1 MKGTV
6 TWAVTKHLSRG
17 PSDAMQPSPVELK
30 VVTVSC
36 PALSAGGQSALVR
49 DVLKALLFLRG
60 LLPAMY
66 EDLKAQTAQT
76 LMCTEQVGR
85 RRPRPPGERRLTRAV
100 DKLDKVLD
108 ALSEHSLSALR
119 PAAVVFLVGSSAT
132 RPREAFEIQLPPP
145 SSTSAQE
152 PGAGDGV
159 SRRVTRSL
167 VASLLDAPAAALRGS
182 RVTVLL
188 RTQRHGCE
196 NVGHTAAFVPKQRL
210 HPAWHKATVLRT
222 MNLRLPTQA
231 TVADKQKE
239 SIKETHVANV
249 AAAIGASCI
258 RPVPPTRRRR
268 DAANET
274 IMASI
279 PSEGIDAGHIWH
291 QCRVVFKAPP
301 PLSTSPS

>member
-1 MKGTV
+1 MTP
-6 TWAVTKHLSRG
+6 T
-17 PSDAMQPSPVELK
+17 SPVELK
-30 VVTVSC
+30 VVTVAC
-36 PALSAGGQSALVR
+36 PALSAGGQSALVC

-60 LLPAMY
+60 LLPALFD
-66 EDLKAQTAQT
+66 DLKAQTAQT
-76 LMCTEQVGR
+76 LKCTEQVGR

-100 DKLDKVLD
+100 DKLDTLLD
-108 ALSEHSLSALR
+108 ALSEDSFTALR

-152 PGAGDGV
+152 PGAGEI
-159 SRRVTRSL
+159 SRRLTRSL

-182 RVTVLL
+182 HVTVLL

-196 NVGHTAAFVPKQRL
+196 NVGHLAAFVPKQRL

-231 TVADKQKE
+231 TVADKHEE
-239 SIKETHVANV
+239 SIKKAHMANV
-249 AAAIGASCI
+249 AAAIDASCI

-268 DAANET
+268 DAANQT

-279 PSEGIDAGHIWH
+279 PNAGIDAGHIWH